1 MNKVLIGIFG
11 LALLGACSGE
21 PKTLKEKK
29 AKLQALQEKQKAH
42 QEKINKLKAAINQLD
57 TTSKKQDFQLVRLDS
72 VRKGN
77 FKHYVKLRGKA
88 KTDNN
93 VSVSPKRSGRINRI
107 YCEEG
112 DQVKQGEKLVQL
124 DRETIQRNIDQIK
137 TNLAHARNLYKRQ
150 KNLWE
155 QEIGSEVKYLNA
167 KNRVEN
173 LEKELSTAKSR
184 LANTSIT
191 APINGKVDAIFMNP
205 GEMASPASPLLRIV
219 NLRKMKVV
227 ASPAERYL
235 DDIRPNDSVKISF
248 PKLGIKRTRPVSH
261 VSSFID
267 PDTRTFEVNIKI
279 QNKQGLIRPNVLA
292 TIRFSDYTNQDC
304 VIIPTKLLQSSNGEN
319 YLFTA
324 KNKNGKYR
332 AHKTPIKTGR
342 SYQGMTEIL
351 EGLKPNQ
358 LLITDGFRS
367 VSDREI
373 VKTPQ

>member
-1 MNKVLIGIFG
+1 MNKVLIGFFG
-11 LALLGACSGE
+11 LALLGGCSDQPE
-21 PKTLKEKK
+21 TLKEKK
-29 AKLQALQEKQKAH
+29 AKLQALQEQQEAH
-42 QEKINKLKAAINQLD
+42 QEKIKKLKADIKAND
-57 TTSKKQDFQLVRLDS
+57 TTSKGQDFQLVSLDS
-72 VRKGN
+72 VNTGT

-93 VSVSPKRSGRINRI
+93 VAVSPKRSGRINRI

-112 DQVKQGEKLVQL
+112 DQVKKGEKLVQL

-137 TNLAHARNLYKRQ
+137 TNLAHARNLFKRQ

-205 GEMASPASPLLRIV
+205 GEMANPASPLLRIV
-219 NLRKMKVV
+219 NLINMEVT

-235 DDIRPNDSVKISF
+235 DDIKPGDSVKIEF
-248 PKLGIKRTRPVSH
+248 PNLGIKRTRPVSH
-261 VSSFID
+261 VSSYID
-267 PDTRTFEVNIKI
+267 PDTRTFELTIKI
-279 QNKQGLIRPNVLA
+279 ENQERLLRPNVLA
-292 TIRFSDYTNQDC
+292 TIRFADYTNQSC

-319 YLFTA
+319 YVFTA
-324 KNKNGKYR
+324 KKQDGDYR
-332 AHKTPIKTGR
+332 AYKTSIKTGR
-342 SYQGMTEIL
+342 SYQGMTEVL
-351 EGLKPNQ
+351 KGLTPSH

-367 VSDREI
+367 VSDQEI
-373 VKTPQ
+373 VSISQ

>member
-1 MNKVLIGIFG
+1 MNKVLIGILG
-11 LALLGACSGE
+11 LALLGACSDQ
-21 PKTLKEKK
+21 PQTLKEKK

-42 QEKINKLKAAINQLD
+42 QEKINKLKTAISKLD
-57 TTSKKQDFQLVRLDS
+57 TTSKKQDFQLIKLDT
-72 VRKGN
+72 VDKGT

-93 VSVSPKRSGRINRI
+93 VTVSPKRSGRIKRI

-112 DQVKQGEKLVQL
+112 DQVQQGEKLVQL

-155 QEIGSEVKYLNA
+155 QKIGSEVKYLNA

-173 LEKELSTAKSR
+173 LEKELNTAKSR

-191 APINGKVDAIFMNP
+191 SPINGKVDAIFMNP

-227 ASPAERYL
+227 ANLAERYL
-235 DDIRPNDSVKISF
+235 NDIEPGDSVKVSF
-248 PKLGIKRTRPVSH
+248 PKLGIQRTRPVSH

-267 PDTRTFEVNIKI
+267 PDTRTFEVTFGI
-279 QNKQGLIRPNVLA
+279 QNKQRLIRPNVLA
-292 TIRFSDYTNQDC
+292 TIRFADYINHGS
-304 VIIPTKLLQSSNGEN
+304 VIIPTKFLQSSNGEN
-319 YLFTA
+319 YVYTA
-324 KNKNGKYR
+324 KKSGSRYKAY
-332 AHKTPIKTGR
+332 KTTVKTGR
-342 SYQGMTEIL
+342 SYQGMTEVL
-351 EGLKPNQ
+351 EGLNPDQ

-373 VKTPQ
+373 VKIPK